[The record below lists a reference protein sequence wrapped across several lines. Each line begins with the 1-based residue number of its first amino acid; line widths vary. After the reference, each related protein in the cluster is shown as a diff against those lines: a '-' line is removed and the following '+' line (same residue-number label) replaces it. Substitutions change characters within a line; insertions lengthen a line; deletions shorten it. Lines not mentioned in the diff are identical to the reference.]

1 MIVYWVDTFT
11 STPFGGNPAA
21 VCLLG
26 EAPADDVWMQQVA
39 AELNQPTTAFLA
51 SGDGRL
57 QLRWFTPA
65 QELPLC
71 GHATLA
77 TAHVLYDT
85 GQACHDQVLSFSTGN
100 GTLPAWQDRARIW
113 MDFPAAGL
121 TEGAVPREAL
131 AAVGLTRA
139 EWFGRNDYEYVIQV
153 SDPLLVEQAR
163 PDFGAIRQLPVT
175 RVIVTAPGG
184 EGADFTS
191 RVFVPK
197 IGLDEDQV
205 TGSAHAVLGPLWA
218 ARQGSTQLTAV
229 QASRRRGTVAIAVH
243 GDRVHIGGSATILGT
258 GIFTAR

>member
-1 MIVYWVDTFT
+1 
-11 STPFGGNPAA
+11 
-21 VCLLG
+21 L
-26 EAPADDVWMQQVA
+26 
-39 AELNQPTTAFLA
+39 
-51 SGDGRL
+51 
-57 QLRWFTPA
+57 
-65 QELPLC
+65 
-71 GHATLA
+71 
-77 TAHVLYDT
+77 HVLYDT
-85 GQACHDQVLSFSTGN
+85 GQAGHDQVLSFGTGS

-113 MDFPAAGL
+113 MDLPAAGL

-153 SDPLLVEQAR
+153 SDPLLVEQTR
-163 PDFGAIRQLPVT
+163 PDFGPIRQLPVT

-218 ARQGSTQLTAV
+218 AVSVRLPARTSRSNSSSASERIEFGATSWCPGSTSSP
-229 QASRRRGTVAIAVH
+229 ASTRWSKVGASIT
-243 GDRVHIGGSATILGT
+243 
-258 GIFTAR
+258 